1 MTTKTKTIN
10 GLAFEISQP
19 YEAGQTINEAEAKA
33 LNQTRSENIGN
44 NLRAKVKEMADAGSE
59 HAAIAQIVAEADAA
73 YVFTLAAVS
82 TSAKLDPYERE
93 AQKLAKELIK
103 SSLAAKG
110 RKLTDV
116 PEGVT
121 EDEWKAKVQS
131 EVERIAATDNV
142 VKAARKA
149 VDAKKKQGEALL
161 EGLGSLDV

>member
-10 GLAFEISQP
+10 GLAFEISMP

-44 NLRAKVKEMADAGSE
+44 NLRAKVKEMAEAGESHE
-59 HAAIAQIVAEADAA
+59 AIAAIVSEADAS

-93 AQKLAKELIK
+93 AQKIAKELVK
-103 SSLAAKG
+103 AKLAAQG

-121 EDEWKAKVQS
+121 KEDWEAKVQ
-131 EVERIAATDNV
+131 ATIEQVASGENV
-142 VKAARKA
+142 IKAARKA

-161 EGLGSLDV
+161 ESLGSLDV